1 MNPYNKVTLSEPQEL
16 LLRALLRHKVVFLVI
31 GGQAILTYTSYRKTD
46 DLDILLSRSK
56 INAEKVEK
64 ALQAKNWISP
74 NGLSLAGELTQ
85 VKKLIAYPKEGYEK
99 VADLLTSIDGIDFRH
114 CFENSKKVIFND
126 LEVRVPSVKSLIEMK
141 KVSIATKN
149 LIARKQDEDDIYQ
162 LTKLM

>member
-1 MNPYNKVTLSEPQEL
+1 MNPNNKVTLSEPQEL

-85 VKKLIAYPKEGYEK
+85 VKKLIA
-99 VADLLTSIDGIDFRH
+99 
-114 CFENSKKVIFND
+114 
-126 LEVRVPSVKSLIEMK
+126 
-141 KVSIATKN
+141 
-149 LIARKQDEDDIYQ
+149 
-162 LTKLM
+162 